1 MGQLADSLNDKTETL
16 NSQNYNDA
24 SPDKKTDYTDAVSN
38 AETIL
43 NPTQGGNLTKD
54 EVEAA
59 INAVNS
65 KKEAL
70 NGKENLANAK
80 QNANQTIDGL
90 THLTNPQ
97 KEALKQLVDQSTTVA
112 EVNENENKAH
122 AVDTAME
129 HLNQSIADH
138 TETKNGQNYIDSSEN
153 NKDAYNNAVNTA
165 QGIQN
170 EVTNPVIDPT
180 VINQAAETVTNTKDA
195 LNGRENLTHAKE
207 DANQSVGTYVHLN
220 NAQQKDIE
228 NKIKQAT
235 SVEEANQI
243 KTEAEN
249 LNHAMNDLNQAI
261 QDKDDIKSNV
271 NYTDADPAKQEA
283 YNNAINN
290 AEHILSKTNGNN
302 ATQTEV
308 AEAIQAV
315 NKAKEA
321 LNGNANVQ
329 NAKIQATDTI
339 NNSNDLNSAQKE
351 ALKQQVADATTVA
364 DVNAIKQNAQDLNQ
378 AMTAL
383 KQGIAN
389 KDQILADGNYTNA
402 SPDKQQAYND
412 AVKHAQQLIDGVPNV
427 VVSPSEIQD
436 ALNRVNQA
444 NNDLNGNTNLANAKQ
459 QVTQALDQLPN
470 LNQAQRD
477 EFNKQIN
484 QATQVPDVN
493 AIQQAAN
500 QLNEA
505 MTALKQGI
513 ANKDDIKDSENYHDA
528 DTDRQTAFDDAINH
542 ADTLLNEQSNPT
554 MDPDTI
560 KQALAHVNEANHNLN
575 GDQKL
580 ATAQQNAKTTL
591 GTLDHLNQAQI
602 DALTR
607 QIDQAPD
614 IATTNKIKQ
623 NAESLDNAMNQLNQ
637 ALQTKADTLGSI
649 NYSDADQPK
658 KDAYNYAVTHAESIV
673 DHNSQNNASQD
684 DIAQALKQLNDAKDA
699 LNGNSNV
706 EHAKQEAIEQ
716 INNAQDLNPAQQEA
730 LKQQVNLANTVNDV
744 NQVKATTSALD
755 QAMSALKQGIAD
767 KDQTIAD
774 GNYTNANPDKQ
785 QAYSDAIHHAEQI
798 INGTP
803 NAIVDPQTVTNALQQ
818 VDQTKGDLNGNDNL
832 HDAQQ
837 QASTMIDGLPN
848 LNPAQKAALKEQ
860 VNQAGLVPSVDQIK
874 QTANELNTAMGN
886 LNQTLQANTQVPQT
900 TDYTQA
906 STDKQTAYDIV
917 VEQAQQVVNGNQ
929 VVQLSP
935 DAVNQMT
942 NAINHAKDDLNG
954 AENLAQ
960 AKQDATANL
969 NTLPD
974 LNQPQHDALTN
985 QIEQA
990 QTIEEVNQ
998 VKQLAQN
1005 VNDAMHNLKQGI
1017 ANKND
1022 ILGSENYHDADPD
1035 KQTAYSDAVA
1045 HAQSIIDHQHGPNTT
1060 QPEVEQA
1067 LTQVQQALQNL
1078 NGEQRLQDSKLHAQQ
1093 AIDGLTDLN
1102 NPQKS
1107 ALKEQVNHAP
1117 LITDVQQI
1125 EQQAGTL
1132 NQAMHDLRQSIDD
1145 NAEVKASSAYI
1156 NEDPT
1161 EQHNYDQAVQHAQDL
1176 INEQQ
1181 ATLDTNVINQKT
1193 EDVNNSKQALQGVA
1207 KLQSEKDHAKALIN
1221 QLPHLND
1228 AQKHMEDALIDN
1240 ETTRTA
1246 VKNDVTEAQQLDQY
1260 MDALQQSIADKQT
1273 TLDSSP
1279 YINADPNKKQD
1290 YDNAVQHAESIISG
1304 TTNPTINKDNVNQ
1317 AIESVNATKQ
1327 ALNGVEKLAEDKQHA
1342 GETMNQFNQLTL
1354 AQQQALNDAITNAQT
1369 RDEVAQKVAQAEALN
1384 NAMQALKESV
1394 KDHQQVETS
1403 SQFTNEDPKQKDDYN
1418 QAVQHALDIINQA
1431 TNPTLDQSQIEQA
1444 TQAVINAKDQL
1455 HGEQKLAQ
1463 DKQLANETIDHLQ
1476 HLNAAQRQALQAQ
1489 INQLPT
1495 RDEVAQKVA
1504 QAEALDESMKALR
1517 DIIQDH
1523 QQVESS
1529 SPFINEDSLEQNAY
1543 TNAIQQ
1549 TEALINQTDHPTLD
1563 RTQVQQ
1569 LTQAV
1574 TNAKDHLHGDEKLQ
1588 NDKQLAVNNLNQLSG
1603 LNDAQRDAFES
1614 QINQAPTRNM
1624 VAESIAQANALNQAM
1639 VSLRNAIQNEPQ
1651 VESSSQFINED
1662 TPEQEAYKQAVSN
1675 AKAIINETTNPIMDK
1690 AQVDQTLQEVNDAI
1704 ANLHGDQK
1712 LAQAQQ
1718 QAIIGLDGLNNL
1730 NHDQLESAKD
1740 AVNQTPTRNDVAQIV
1755 QTANQLDQAMGR
1767 LKDVMNQANRESVEP
1782 NYTEASTDKQH
1793 AFNLALT
1800 NASHITDT
1808 QSGPNATQTEVENAI
1823 TSLQQAM
1830 NDLDGNARVTNAKA
1844 QAIQDID
1851 RQPHLNDE
1859 QKSAMK
1865 DQVNQATTLK
1875 SIEQIEDK
1883 SHQLDHAT
1891 DQLQQAIDEHNHVTN
1906 TVDFTQADPDKQ
1918 AAYNQAVAQAQQ
1930 LVSQNATQQEVEQAI
1945 TAIENAK
1952 HDLNGDEK
1960 VAEAKAN
1967 AAQQLDQLTALNQ
1980 AQHQAIIDSINNSND
1995 VNDIQNIV
2003 NEATTLNHA
2012 MNELQQAVNDNNEPT
2027 KQSGNYINADTQ
2039 LKHDFDEAITN
2050 AQQALDHP
2058 IGSNLTTD
2066 QINQLKDAINH
2077 TKDALN
2083 GNQRLNDSKSDAL
2096 NKLDQLTHLNNAQK
2110 QMAQQ
2115 QINTASTLNDVT
2127 QAIQKAAT
2135 LDQSMNSLNQY
2146 VQRTEAPVKA
2156 SSNYIDAD
2164 EALKANYNTAL
2175 DRANDV
2181 LNKAKGI
2188 ALTNAEVEALKQA
2201 IINAENALNGDQNVT
2216 KAKGKADQFIDNLEN
2231 LNPNQRNKAH
2241 QLVAQ
2246 ADDLDT
2252 LNNIINNQIDLDD
2265 VMKALKDIVNNDV
2278 PNSENSINYQNADDD
2293 TKANFTQAK
2302 DQAIKLLKGTDD
2314 EVGDT
2319 NDIQGA
2325 IQALK
2330 DAMNQ
2335 LNGDA
2340 RLQDAKNKAI
2350 QSINKAL
2357 ADKLNDID
2365 NANATEQD
2373 KIDAKNKAEAMA
2385 NQTINNINK
2394 ATTNQ
2399 AVDNVENIGSQAID
2413 QIHANEIPKAQND
2426 AKQDI
2431 NRQSQELLDAIDHNP
2446 DLSNAEKEALKD
2458 QIRQLQQQANVNITG
2473 ATTKEQ
2479 IQNAKDQFNN
2489 ALNQLK
2495 DLIQSK
2501 VDAKQAI
2508 KDIANAKRDEIN

>member
-1 MGQLADSLNDKTETL
+1 M
-16 NSQNYNDA
+16 
-24 SPDKKTDYTDAVSN
+24 
-38 AETIL
+38 
-43 NPTQGGNLTKD
+43 
-54 EVEAA
+54 
-59 INAVNS
+59 
-65 KKEAL
+65 
-70 NGKENLANAK
+70 
-80 QNANQTIDGL
+80 
-90 THLTNPQ
+90 
-97 KEALKQLVDQSTTVA
+97 
-112 EVNENENKAH
+112 
-122 AVDTAME
+122 
-129 HLNQSIADH
+129 
-138 TETKNGQNYIDSSEN
+138 
-153 NKDAYNNAVNTA
+153 
-165 QGIQN
+165 
-170 EVTNPVIDPT
+170 
-180 VINQAAETVTNTKDA
+180 
-195 LNGRENLTHAKE
+195 
-207 DANQSVGTYVHLN
+207 
-220 NAQQKDIE
+220 
-228 NKIKQAT
+228 
-235 SVEEANQI
+235 
-243 KTEAEN
+243 
-249 LNHAMNDLNQAI
+249 
-261 QDKDDIKSNV
+261 
-271 NYTDADPAKQEA
+271 
-283 YNNAINN
+283 
-290 AEHILSKTNGNN
+290 
-302 ATQTEV
+302 
-308 AEAIQAV
+308 
-315 NKAKEA
+315 
-321 LNGNANVQ
+321 
-329 NAKIQATDTI
+329 
-339 NNSNDLNSAQKE
+339 
-351 ALKQQVADATTVA
+351 
-364 DVNAIKQNAQDLNQ
+364 
-378 AMTAL
+378 
-383 KQGIAN
+383 
-389 KDQILADGNYTNA
+389 
-402 SPDKQQAYND
+402 
-412 AVKHAQQLIDGVPNV
+412 PNV

-658 KDAYNYAVTHAESIV
+658 KDAYNDAVTHAESIV

-906 STDKQTAYDIV
+906 STDKQTAYDNV

-954 AENLAQ
+954 DENLAQ

-1035 KQTAYSDAVA
+1035 KQTAYQDAIRQAESIINQTVDPTLNPDDITQALTQVNQAKDNLNGDTKLTTKKQNATNDINGMTHLNDAQKQALTTQIEHAPNIDAVNTAKQTAENLNNVMDQLEQAIHNKIQILADGNYLNADQANQDAFNQAVRNAENVLNPQQGTNEDQSTIEAMTNKVMQAIQNLNGNSNLAQAKQEANQALMQLPHLNDAQRHDLETQITNAPLVTDVDAIKQNAQTLDQAMEHLRDSIKDHQQTLNSEDYHDATADRQNDYNNAVNDANQIINATTPVMNPTDINAAANLVNTNKVALDGDENLTHAKQQATQTIDHLDHLNQAQIQHLQDGIAQATDIDAVNQHVRDAQALDTTMNQLQNAIANQNDVKQQSQFVNADPDKQSAYSDAVA
-1045 HAQSIIDHQHGPNTT
+1045 HAQSIIDHQYGPNTT

-1740 AVNQTPTRNDVAQIV
+1740 AVNQAPTRNDVAQIV

-2058 IGSNLTTD
+2058 TGSNLTTD

>member
-906 STDKQTAYDIV
+906 STDKQTAYDNV

-954 AENLAQ
+954 DENLAQ

-1740 AVNQTPTRNDVAQIV
+1740 AVNQAPTRNDVAQIV

-2479 IQNAKDQFNN
+2479 IQNPK
-2489 ALNQLK
+2489 
-2495 DLIQSK
+2495 
-2501 VDAKQAI
+2501 
-2508 KDIANAKRDEIN
+2508 INSIMH

>member
-1 MGQLADSLNDKTETL
+1 MTHLNDAQKQALT
-16 NSQNYNDA
+16 
-24 SPDKKTDYTDAVSN
+24 
-38 AETIL
+38 
-43 NPTQGGNLTKD
+43 TQIEHAPN
-54 EVEAA
+54 
-59 INAVNS
+59 
-65 KKEAL
+65 
-70 NGKENLANAK
+70 
-80 QNANQTIDGL
+80 ID
-90 THLTNPQ
+90 
-97 KEALKQLVDQSTTVA
+97 
-112 EVNENENKAH
+112 
-122 AVDTAME
+122 
-129 HLNQSIADH
+129 
-138 TETKNGQNYIDSSEN
+138 
-153 NKDAYNNAVNTA
+153 AVNTA
-165 QGIQN
+165 KQ
-170 EVTNPVIDPT
+170 T
-180 VINQAAETVTNTKDA
+180 AE
-195 LNGRENLTHAKE
+195 
-207 DANQSVGTYVHLN
+207 SLN
-220 NAQQKDIE
+220 NAMDQLE
-228 NKIKQAT
+228 
-235 SVEEANQI
+235 
-243 KTEAEN
+243 
-249 LNHAMNDLNQAI
+249 QAI
-261 QDKDDIKSNV
+261 
-271 NYTDADPAKQEA
+271 
-283 YNNAINN
+283 
-290 AEHILSKTNGNN
+290 H
-302 ATQTEV
+302 
-308 AEAIQAV
+308 
-315 NKAKEA
+315 NK
-321 LNGNANVQ
+321 N
-329 NAKIQATDTI
+329 
-339 NNSNDLNSAQKE
+339 
-351 ALKQQVADATTVA
+351 
-364 DVNAIKQNAQDLNQ
+364 
-378 AMTAL
+378 
-383 KQGIAN
+383 
-389 KDQILADGNYTNA
+389 QILADGNYLNADQANQDAFNQAVRNAENVLNPQQGMNEDQSTIEAMTNKVMQAIQNLNGNSNLAQAKQEANQALMQLPHLNDAQRHDLETQITNA
-402 SPDKQQAYND
+402 PLVTDVDAIKQNAQTLDQAMEHLRDSIKDHQQTLNSEDYHDATADRQNDYNNAVNDANQIINATTPVMNPTDINAAANLVNTNKVALDGDENLTHAKQQAT
-412 AVKHAQQLIDGVPNV
+412 QTID
-427 VVSPSEIQD
+427 
-436 ALNRVNQA
+436 
-444 NNDLNGNTNLANAKQ
+444 
-459 QVTQALDQLPN
+459 
-470 LNQAQRD
+470 
-477 EFNKQIN
+477 
-484 QATQVPDVN
+484 
-493 AIQQAAN
+493 
-500 QLNEA
+500 
-505 MTALKQGI
+505 
-513 ANKDDIKDSENYHDA
+513 H
-528 DTDRQTAFDDAINH
+528 
-542 ADTLLNEQSNPT
+542 
-554 MDPDTI
+554 
-560 KQALAHVNEANHNLN
+560 
-575 GDQKL
+575 
-580 ATAQQNAKTTL
+580 
-591 GTLDHLNQAQI
+591 LDHLNQAQI
-602 DALTR
+602 
-607 QIDQAPD
+607 QH
-614 IATTNKIKQ
+614 
-623 NAESLDNAMNQLNQ
+623 
-637 ALQTKADTLGSI
+637 LQDG
-649 NYSDADQPK
+649 
-658 KDAYNYAVTHAESIV
+658 
-673 DHNSQNNASQD
+673 
-684 DIAQALKQLNDAKDA
+684 IAQA
-699 LNGNSNV
+699 
-706 EHAKQEAIEQ
+706 
-716 INNAQDLNPAQQEA
+716 
-730 LKQQVNLANTVNDV
+730 
-744 NQVKATTSALD
+744 
-755 QAMSALKQGIAD
+755 
-767 KDQTIAD
+767 
-774 GNYTNANPDKQ
+774 
-785 QAYSDAIHHAEQI
+785 
-798 INGTP
+798 
-803 NAIVDPQTVTNALQQ
+803 
-818 VDQTKGDLNGNDNL
+818 
-832 HDAQQ
+832 
-837 QASTMIDGLPN
+837 
-848 LNPAQKAALKEQ
+848 
-860 VNQAGLVPSVDQIK
+860 
-874 QTANELNTAMGN
+874 
-886 LNQTLQANTQVPQT
+886 
-900 TDYTQA
+900 TD
-906 STDKQTAYDIV
+906 I
-917 VEQAQQVVNGNQ
+917 
-929 VVQLSP
+929 
-935 DAVNQMT
+935 DAVNQHVRDAQALDTTMNQLQ
-942 NAINHAKDDLNG
+942 NAI
-954 AENLAQ
+954 
-960 AKQDATANL
+960 ANQ
-969 NTLPD
+969 ND
-974 LNQPQHDALTN
+974 
-985 QIEQA
+985 
-990 QTIEEVNQ
+990 
-998 VKQLAQN
+998 VKQQSQF
-1005 VNDAMHNLKQGI
+1005 VN
-1017 ANKND
+1017 
-1022 ILGSENYHDADPD
+1022 ADPD
-1035 KQTAYSDAVA
+1035 KQSAYSDAVA

-1176 INEQQ
+1176 INEQH

-1240 ETTRTA
+1240 ETTHTA

-1342 GETMNQFNQLTL
+1342 GETMNQFNQLTP

-1549 TEALINQTDHPTLD
+1549 AEALINQTDHPTLD

-1712 LAQAQQ
+1712 LAQTQQ

-1740 AVNQTPTRNDVAQIV
+1740 AVNQAPTRNDVAQIV

-1960 VAEAKAN
+1960 VTEAKAN

-2058 IGSNLTTD
+2058 TGSNLTTD

-2077 TKDALN
+2077 AKDALN

-2135 LDQSMNSLNQY
+2135 LDQSMNALNQY

-2365 NANATEQD
+2365 NANATELD

-2458 QIRQLQQQANVNITG
+2458 QIRQLQQQANVDITG

-2508 KDIANAKRDEIN
+2508 KDIANAKRDEINSNPNLTDDQKAKALKEIDDFENKALINIKNARTKDDISNALTKAINQIQNAPIWEVDQQPVTHELPKASAQQVLVNGEIIVQRDEVITDEDVLKHINLSDQIKAKVLDTPNTTNISDDLEARVEITLANGSKVIVHVPVKVIEQALIVAKNQAIKDIEDLAQNKINDINNNTTLTKAQKDAAIAEVNKLKQQAIDNINKATNQEDVDHAKQSGQDQIYHFNPNAFTIDQAKVKAQKAIEDAIKPKTDEINARKDLSDKEKQDAIKQLNKLKDNAIQAINKATSLSEIHKQKDQYQVTINQFKPVANDLAKHKNNAISSIHQVAHQKSRSIQNSPFGTRSQKQDALNKIYDILNNTIRNIDNAQSHQAVDQALNEGIARILSVEIVGWNSNNPTQSTHTRPNLSDLTSALNINQLETFMGTNGNATDSLKDLVTNEHAKKDTDEPNDDFKHHKNSNGFVDLLKNTLGFVGISSLLAGFWFILAKRRKKEEEDETVDLHSQETKKNKHLIDDVDHTPLLVAKKKKNNEEESNKKETESSKKKHTLKGDDSHVAPLIAKKKRESKETSTNTKGKAPTKNKKVVASKKKKKKSKKSSKRKK

>member
-906 STDKQTAYDIV
+906 STDKQTAYDNV

-1740 AVNQTPTRNDVAQIV
+1740 AVNQAPTRNDVAQIV

-2252 LNNIINNQIDLDD
+2252 LNTVSYTHLT
-2265 VMKALKDIVNNDV
+2265 L
-2278 PNSENSINYQNADDD
+2278 P
-2293 TKANFTQAK
+2293 
-2302 DQAIKLLKGTDD
+2302 
-2314 EVGDT
+2314 
-2319 NDIQGA
+2319 
-2325 IQALK
+2325 
-2330 DAMNQ
+2330 
-2335 LNGDA
+2335 
-2340 RLQDAKNKAI
+2340 
-2350 QSINKAL
+2350 
-2357 ADKLNDID
+2357 
-2365 NANATEQD
+2365 
-2373 KIDAKNKAEAMA
+2373 
-2385 NQTINNINK
+2385 
-2394 ATTNQ
+2394 TTPY
-2399 AVDNVENIGSQAID
+2399 V
-2413 QIHANEIPKAQND
+2413 
-2426 AKQDI
+2426 
-2431 NRQSQELLDAIDHNP
+2431 
-2446 DLSNAEKEALKD
+2446 
-2458 QIRQLQQQANVNITG
+2458 
-2473 ATTKEQ
+2473 
-2479 IQNAKDQFNN
+2479 
-2489 ALNQLK
+2489 
-2495 DLIQSK
+2495 
-2501 VDAKQAI
+2501 
-2508 KDIANAKRDEIN
+2508 

>member
-906 STDKQTAYDIV
+906 STDKQTAYDNV

>member
-1 MGQLADSLNDKTETL
+1 
-16 NSQNYNDA
+16 
-24 SPDKKTDYTDAVSN
+24 
-38 AETIL
+38 
-43 NPTQGGNLTKD
+43 
-54 EVEAA
+54 
-59 INAVNS
+59 
-65 KKEAL
+65 
-70 NGKENLANAK
+70 
-80 QNANQTIDGL
+80 
-90 THLTNPQ
+90 
-97 KEALKQLVDQSTTVA
+97 
-112 EVNENENKAH
+112 
-122 AVDTAME
+122 
-129 HLNQSIADH
+129 
-138 TETKNGQNYIDSSEN
+138 
-153 NKDAYNNAVNTA
+153 
-165 QGIQN
+165 
-170 EVTNPVIDPT
+170 
-180 VINQAAETVTNTKDA
+180 
-195 LNGRENLTHAKE
+195 
-207 DANQSVGTYVHLN
+207 
-220 NAQQKDIE
+220 
-228 NKIKQAT
+228 
-235 SVEEANQI
+235 
-243 KTEAEN
+243 
-249 LNHAMNDLNQAI
+249 MNDLNQAI

-906 STDKQTAYDIV
+906 STDKQTAYDNV

-1740 AVNQTPTRNDVAQIV
+1740 AVNQAPTRNDVAQIV

>member
-1 MGQLADSLNDKTETL
+1 
-16 NSQNYNDA
+16 
-24 SPDKKTDYTDAVSN
+24 
-38 AETIL
+38 
-43 NPTQGGNLTKD
+43 
-54 EVEAA
+54 
-59 INAVNS
+59 
-65 KKEAL
+65 
-70 NGKENLANAK
+70 
-80 QNANQTIDGL
+80 
-90 THLTNPQ
+90 
-97 KEALKQLVDQSTTVA
+97 
-112 EVNENENKAH
+112 
-122 AVDTAME
+122 
-129 HLNQSIADH
+129 
-138 TETKNGQNYIDSSEN
+138 
-153 NKDAYNNAVNTA
+153 
-165 QGIQN
+165 
-170 EVTNPVIDPT
+170 
-180 VINQAAETVTNTKDA
+180 
-195 LNGRENLTHAKE
+195 
-207 DANQSVGTYVHLN
+207 
-220 NAQQKDIE
+220 
-228 NKIKQAT
+228 
-235 SVEEANQI
+235 
-243 KTEAEN
+243 
-249 LNHAMNDLNQAI
+249 
-261 QDKDDIKSNV
+261 
-271 NYTDADPAKQEA
+271 
-283 YNNAINN
+283 
-290 AEHILSKTNGNN
+290 
-302 ATQTEV
+302 
-308 AEAIQAV
+308 
-315 NKAKEA
+315 
-321 LNGNANVQ
+321 
-329 NAKIQATDTI
+329 
-339 NNSNDLNSAQKE
+339 
-351 ALKQQVADATTVA
+351 
-364 DVNAIKQNAQDLNQ
+364 
-378 AMTAL
+378 
-383 KQGIAN
+383 
-389 KDQILADGNYTNA
+389 
-402 SPDKQQAYND
+402 
-412 AVKHAQQLIDGVPNV
+412 
-427 VVSPSEIQD
+427 
-436 ALNRVNQA
+436 
-444 NNDLNGNTNLANAKQ
+444 
-459 QVTQALDQLPN
+459 
-470 LNQAQRD
+470 
-477 EFNKQIN
+477 
-484 QATQVPDVN
+484 
-493 AIQQAAN
+493 
-500 QLNEA
+500 
-505 MTALKQGI
+505 
-513 ANKDDIKDSENYHDA
+513 
-528 DTDRQTAFDDAINH
+528 
-542 ADTLLNEQSNPT
+542 
-554 MDPDTI
+554 
-560 KQALAHVNEANHNLN
+560 
-575 GDQKL
+575 
-580 ATAQQNAKTTL
+580 
-591 GTLDHLNQAQI
+591 
-602 DALTR
+602 
-607 QIDQAPD
+607 
-614 IATTNKIKQ
+614 
-623 NAESLDNAMNQLNQ
+623 
-637 ALQTKADTLGSI
+637 
-649 NYSDADQPK
+649 
-658 KDAYNYAVTHAESIV
+658 
-673 DHNSQNNASQD
+673 
-684 DIAQALKQLNDAKDA
+684 
-699 LNGNSNV
+699 
-706 EHAKQEAIEQ
+706 
-716 INNAQDLNPAQQEA
+716 
-730 LKQQVNLANTVNDV
+730 
-744 NQVKATTSALD
+744 
-755 QAMSALKQGIAD
+755 
-767 KDQTIAD
+767 
-774 GNYTNANPDKQ
+774 
-785 QAYSDAIHHAEQI
+785 
-798 INGTP
+798 
-803 NAIVDPQTVTNALQQ
+803 
-818 VDQTKGDLNGNDNL
+818 
-832 HDAQQ
+832 
-837 QASTMIDGLPN
+837 
-848 LNPAQKAALKEQ
+848 
-860 VNQAGLVPSVDQIK
+860 
-874 QTANELNTAMGN
+874 
-886 LNQTLQANTQVPQT
+886 
-900 TDYTQA
+900 
-906 STDKQTAYDIV
+906 
-917 VEQAQQVVNGNQ
+917 
-929 VVQLSP
+929 
-935 DAVNQMT
+935 
-942 NAINHAKDDLNG
+942 
-954 AENLAQ
+954 
-960 AKQDATANL
+960 
-969 NTLPD
+969 
-974 LNQPQHDALTN
+974 
-985 QIEQA
+985 
-990 QTIEEVNQ
+990 
-998 VKQLAQN
+998 
-1005 VNDAMHNLKQGI
+1005 
-1017 ANKND
+1017 
-1022 ILGSENYHDADPD
+1022 
-1035 KQTAYSDAVA
+1035 
-1045 HAQSIIDHQHGPNTT
+1045 
-1060 QPEVEQA
+1060 
-1067 LTQVQQALQNL
+1067 
-1078 NGEQRLQDSKLHAQQ
+1078 
-1093 AIDGLTDLN
+1093 
-1102 NPQKS
+1102 
-1107 ALKEQVNHAP
+1107 
-1117 LITDVQQI
+1117 
-1125 EQQAGTL
+1125 
-1132 NQAMHDLRQSIDD
+1132 MHDLRQSIDD
-1145 NAEVKASSAYI
+1145 NAKVKASSAYI

-1181 ATLDTNVINQKT
+1181 ATLDTNVINQTT
-1193 EDVNNSKQALQGVA
+1193 EGVNNSKQALQGVA

-1290 YDNAVQHAESIISG
+1290 YDNAIQNAESIIAG
-1304 TTNPTINKDNVNQ
+1304 ITNPTINKDNVNQ

-1342 GETMNQFNQLTL
+1342 GETMNQFNQLTP

-1369 RDEVAQKVAQAEALN
+1369 RDEVTQKVAQAEALN

-1489 INQLPT
+1489 INQVPT

-1504 QAEALDESMKALR
+1504 QAEALDQSMKALR
-1517 DIIQDH
+1517 DAIQDH
-1523 QQVESS
+1523 RQVENNN
-1529 SPFINEDSLEQNAY
+1529 PFINEDSPEQKAY
-1543 TNAIQQ
+1543 TNAVQQ
-1549 TEALINQTDHPTLD
+1549 AVALINQADHPTLD

-1569 LTQAV
+1569 LTEAV

-1588 NDKQLAVNNLNQLSG
+1588 NDKQHAITDLNQLNG
-1603 LNDAQRDAFES
+1603 LNDAQRNTFET
-1614 QINQAPTRNM
+1614 QINQAPTRNE
-1624 VAESIAQANALNQAM
+1624 VAEIVARANALNQAM

-1718 QAIIGLDGLNNL
+1718 QGIIDLDGLNNL

-1740 AVNQTPTRNDVAQIV
+1740 AVNQAPTRNDVAQIV

-1767 LKDVMNQANRESVEP
+1767 LKDLMNQANRESVEP
-1782 NYTEASTDKQH
+1782 NYTEASTDKQD

-1808 QSGPNATQTEVENAI
+1808 QTGPNATQTEVENAI

-1859 QKSAMK
+1859 QKSTMK

-1875 SIEQIEDK
+1875 SIKQIEDK

-1952 HDLNGDEK
+1952 HDLNGEEK

-1980 AQHQAIIDSINNSND
+1980 EQHQAIIDSINNSND

-2058 IGSNLTTD
+2058 TGSNLTTD

-2077 TKDALN
+2077 AKDALN

-2115 QINTASTLNDVT
+2115 QINSASTLNDVT
-2127 QAIQKAAT
+2127 QAVQKAAT

-2181 LNKAKGI
+2181 LNKAQGN

-2216 KAKGKADQFIDNLEN
+2216 KAKGKADQFIDSLEN
-2231 LNPNQRNKAH
+2231 LNPNQRNLAH

-2373 KIDAKNKAEAMA
+2373 KIDAKNKAEALA

-2458 QIRQLQQQANVNITG
+2458 QIRQLKQQANVDITG

-2508 KDIANAKRDEIN
+2508 KDIANAKRDEINSNPNLTDDQKAKALKEIDDFENKALINIENARTKDDISNALTKAIDQIQNAPIWEVDQQPVTHELPKASAQQVLVNGEIIVQRDEVITDEDVLKHINLSDQIKAKVLDTPNTTNISDDLEARVEITLANGSKVIVHVPVKVIEQALIVAKNQAIKDIEDLAQNKINDINNNTTLTKAQKDAAIAEVNKLKQQAIDNINKATNQEDVDHAKQSGQDQIYHFNPNAFTIDQAKVKAQKAIEDAIKQKIDEINARKDLSDKEKEDAIKQLNKLKDNAIQAINKATSLSEIHKQKDQYQATINQFKPVANDFANHKNNAISSIHQVAHQKSRSIQNSPFGTRSQKQDALNKIYDILNNTIRNIDNAQSHQAVDQALNEGIARILSVEIVGWNSNNPTQSTHTRPNLSDLTSALNINQLETFMGTNGNATDSLKDLVTNEHAKKDTDEPNDDFKHHKNSNGFVDLLKNTLGFVGISSLLAGFWFILAKRRKKKEEDETVDLHSQETKKNKHLIDDVDHTPLLVAKKKKNNEEESNKKETESSKKKHTLKGDDSHVAPLIAKKKRESKETSTNTKGKAPTKNKKVVASKKKKKKSKKSSKRKK